1 LQNIKILIIFE
12 KRFSLIKLNP
22 MNYSIADPNI
32 TISIALIFGVIIGIY
47 GAALGIMGSLD
58 YFYLNKSRFSIL
70 RITAISS
77 ILFSFTLTIIGIVS
91 LAQKEYAYLGYVT
104 ALPGLLGLILFSLL
118 FFVILKRNKF
128 YTYHNEF
135 Y

>member
-1 LQNIKILIIFE
+1 MKILIIFE

-104 ALPGLLGLILFSLL
+104 TLPGLLGLILFSLL

-128 YTYHNEF
+128 HTYHNEF